1 MKEMKFFDANVF
13 IGTPMMAGVF
23 QPIKTGEKLLQSMDS
38 AGIEKAL
45 VWHIAQYDSS
55 PVYGN
60 ALLVQ
65 EIKGKERLVGAWTVL
80 PPQSGEVIQ
89 DGFFK
94 KMKGNNIFALKVF
107 PESHKFV
114 FSRVSFG
121 KFLDE
126 VSERK
131 IPIFL
136 SVVRGTTWEKIYDIM
151 SEFPSLTCVACDL
164 ENWSKMRNI
173 LPLLDKYP
181 NFYVETSMLSVH
193 EGNME
198 FIVRRNG
205 SERILFGTGFPE
217 RYMESNT
224 LELMHAEISYE
235 DKQNISH
242 LNLERIISEVKL

>member
-1 MKEMKFFDANVF
+1 
-13 IGTPMMAGVF
+13 
-23 QPIKTGEKLLQSMDS
+23 
-38 AGIEKAL
+38 
-45 VWHIAQYDSS
+45 
-55 PVYGN
+55 
-60 ALLVQ
+60 
-65 EIKGKERLVGAWTVL
+65 
-80 PPQSGEVIQ
+80 
-89 DGFFK
+89 
-94 KMKGNNIFALKVF
+94 
-107 PESHKFV
+107 
-114 FSRVSFG
+114 
-121 KFLDE
+121 
-126 VSERK
+126 
-131 IPIFL
+131 
-136 SVVRGTTWEKIYDIM
+136 M